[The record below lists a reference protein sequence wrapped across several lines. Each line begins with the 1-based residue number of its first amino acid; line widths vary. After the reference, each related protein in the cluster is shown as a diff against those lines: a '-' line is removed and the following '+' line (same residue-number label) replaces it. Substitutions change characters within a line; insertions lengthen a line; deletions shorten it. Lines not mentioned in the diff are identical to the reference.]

1 MLDSRMSNSSDV
13 PVPTTYEVL
22 VRGELS
28 DELVADM
35 GARRFAPS
43 QGKTVILVDIIDQ
56 SHLHGVMAWLQDHNI
71 VIERFN
77 TV

>member
-1 MLDSRMSNSSDV
+1 MLEERMSISSDGAGL
-13 PVPTTYEVL
+13 TTYEVL

-28 DELVADM
+28 DELIADL

-43 QGKTVILVDIIDQ
+43 LGKTMIVVDIIDQ
-56 SHLHGVMAWLQDHNI
+56 SHLHGVLAWLQDHNI

-77 TV
+77 SV